1 MRRVPA
7 LAGASHSVVLK
18 RLPACSA
25 KSVAVLLETLLDG
38 AIAIRQLLSAKPR
51 RIPRASTALLRS
63 AGLRLRIAASQD
75 QCGNCDQENSA
86 HLFLHGAGSLLQDMF
101 FDRCVRAASK
111 SFFRQPARP
120 DLLRVWRVGS
130 AARRP
135 VSLPQD

>member
-75 QCGNCDQENSA
+75 QCGDQCGNCDQENSA

-101 FDRCVRAASK
+101 FDQCVRAASK

-120 DLLRVWRVGS
+120 D
-130 AARRP
+130 
-135 VSLPQD
+135 